1 MEYIGWYAKHVTV
14 VELVLAVCVQ
24 HEELGAFHKLPHPCN
39 LLAAGEDSSLHLVCP
54 RIQRDVDQT
63 ARVAGRYGSCR
74 QLDQRG
80 GHLQWQAELLQ
91 LQHVSDLHMSS
102 SLLSLEILFLLL
114 QLPEEWYTCAWIRV
128 GFVSI
133 HAEYK
138 RDTAGYTRGCISCRK
153 RQNTCTCA

>member
-14 VELVLAVCVQ
+14 VELVLAVCMQ

-39 LLAAGEDSSLHLVCP
+39 LLAAGEDCSLHLVCP

-80 GHLQWQAELLQ
+80 VSTMGVHLGTSVSAVHPRNTSRIHVYLYTSGIQAEY
-91 LQHVSDLHMSS
+91 
-102 SLLSLEILFLLL
+102 I
-114 QLPEEWYTCAWIRV
+114 
-128 GFVSI
+128 GI
-133 HAEYK
+133 HA
-138 RDTAGYTRGCISCRK
+138 GYS
-153 RQNTCTCA
+153 AY